1 MGAFDA
7 EIAEE
12 SRNCDQHGA
21 YISRKIEGFGL
32 RPRWSA
38 CPECRRIREAEID
51 AERAAKAAADEANRI
66 DALLTKTGIP
76 YRFRS
81 RDLANYVPKTDGAKA
96 ALMAANEF
104 VDNFKSHYDC
114 GDSMIFSGMPGT
126 GKSHLSVGIAQAL
139 AFRNWNVRY
148 VNALEA
154 IREVRGTWRRDSE
167 KTEQSVLDYFG
178 AVALLVI
185 DEVGMQY
192 GTEGEQVIL
201 FDIINR
207 RYEDQLP
214 TIIATNQGKDGLKAY
229 LGDRTFDRLREGG
242 KWVAFD
248 WQSYRGQS

>member
-12 SRNCDQHGA
+12 SRNCDQHGG
-21 YISRKIEGFGL
+21 YTSRKIEGFGL
-32 RPRWSA
+32 RPRWSG
-38 CPECRRIREAEID
+38 CPECRRIREIELE
-51 AERAAKAAADEANRI
+51 AERVAKEAADEAKRT

-81 RDLANYVPKTDGAKA
+81 RDLSSYLPKNDGQKA
-96 ALMAANEF
+96 ALALANEF
-104 VDNFKSHYDC
+104 VDNFKTHYDC
-114 GDSMIFSGMPGT
+114 GDSLIFSGMPGT

-139 AFRNWNVRY
+139 AFKHWNVLY
-148 VNALEA
+148 VNALDA

-167 KTEQSVLDYFG
+167 KSEIDVLDYFG
-178 AVALLVI
+178 SVSLLVL
-185 DEVGMQY
+185 DEIGMQY

-214 TIIATNQGKDGLKAY
+214 TIIATNQGKDGLKNY

-248 WQSYRGQS
+248 WESHRGKA